1 MYCHNSLGIVVVPP
15 PPPEGSTT
23 SSTNRVVVWCP
34 RRSVAFRRMT
44 DPDQDSGGY
53 GRFVQ
58 TLPPIVKIPSSATL
72 SVVGRP
78 SAHLSTKTGGRE
90 PCTAFIE
97 PSHSTVLFRVSTI
110 ALWIVSEERSAKF
123 L

>member
-72 SVVGRP
+72 SGNTP
-78 SAHLSTKTGGRE
+78 SSRIWIGASQGVPEPYQPVMIANTESGFRSLSG
-90 PCTAFIE
+90 
-97 PSHSTVLFRVSTI
+97 
-110 ALWIVSEERSAKF
+110 SAT
-123 L
+123 LAYR